1 MRLGI
6 IADTHDNMPLI
17 KRACELFNSREVEMV
32 LHCGDYVAPFALN
45 PLHQILKCDYLGV
58 FGNNDGEQKGL
69 QRIAQGR
76 IHPSPFV
83 FTIGIWQVLVAHE
96 LPDPEE
102 VAAGQAYRMKAYG
115 HTHRPEIKQQGETLI
130 VNPGECGGW
139 LFGLST
145 VAIAD
150 LDTLEAEIIEL

>member
-1 MRLGI
+1 MRIGI
-6 IADTHDNMPLI
+6 LSDTHDNMPQI
-17 KRACELFNSREVEMV
+17 RKACELFNARHVEMV
-32 LHCGDYVAPFALN
+32 IHCGDYVAPFSVN
-45 PLHQILKCDYLGV
+45 PLNEILKCDYAGV

-76 IHPSPFV
+76 IHPSPAD
-83 FTIGIWQVLVAHE
+83 FTVGRWQVLAAHE
-96 LPDPEE
+96 LAHPDT
-102 VAAGQAYRMKAYG
+102 AAGNAYRLVTYG
-115 HTHRPEIKQQGETLI
+115 HTHRADVKKQGNTLI

-139 LFGLST
+139 LYGSST